1 MCSGSIVVVGVGV
14 GVVVIWGMVD
24 GFHSVRGVV
33 VVLVGL
39 VGLVVLGVLGVLVV
53 LVVLVVVVE
62 TGSAAIDVSFAEG
75 VLVVMHPHL

>member
-1 MCSGSIVVVGVGV
+1 MVVS
-14 GVVVIWGMVD
+14 WGMVD
-24 GFHSVRGVV
+24 GFHGVRGVV

-39 VGLVVLGVLGVLVV
+39 VGLVVLVV
-53 LVVLVVVVE
+53 LVVLVE

>member
-39 VGLVVLGVLGVLVV
+39 VGLGVLGVLVV